1 MGFNF
6 LSLSEIN
13 ALASLYSFSNLVKSF
28 ELTQMATLFSRMK
41 LKLITNELTITDL
54 LLEALLAEE
63 VIVDRL
69 HQIELLPHPIHRYQK
84 QTEGGKFE
92 ILPLVP
98 LVLQLLTNTF
108 QEQNITM
115 LQRFL
120 IET

>member
-13 ALASLYSFSNLVKSF
+13 VLERLSPFSNLVKLL

-41 LKLITNELTITDL
+41 LKLVTNELTITDP
-54 LLEALLAEE
+54 LLEAVLEE
-63 VIVDRL
+63 EAIVDPL
-69 HQIELLPHPIHRYQK
+69 HQIEPLPHPIHHYQK

-98 LVLQLLTNTF
+98 SVLQLLTNTF

-115 LQRFL
+115 PQRFL